1 MERARALIHIVIR
14 RIEAIPSPSKL
25 KPLDPAANARLL
37 YDAPSPSPPPS
48 PSSFVPD
55 APVNELYAEEALAE
69 AELYAAE
76 ALAEAEL
83 YAAEALVEAELYAE
97 EALAEA
103 ELYAEEALSV
113 VGLAAAVSCLVRFVD
128 RSHHDLLFFPVH
140 LRDGLLGDDRL
151 SLLVSRPAPW
161 PRLLT
166 LSKKLPSMSKGIGA
180 AYVASTFS
188 LIAALKI

>member
-1 MERARALIHIVIR
+1 M
-14 RIEAIPSPSKL
+14 
-25 KPLDPAANARLL
+25 
-37 YDAPSPSPPPS
+37 
-48 PSSFVPD
+48 
-55 APVNELYAEEALAE
+55 
-69 AELYAAE
+69 
-76 ALAEAEL
+76 
-83 YAAEALVEAELYAE
+83 
-97 EALAEA
+97 
-103 ELYAEEALSV
+103 
-113 VGLAAAVSCLVRFVD
+113 RFVD

>member
-1 MERARALIHIVIR
+1 MERARALIDIVIR